1 MKSRIRGFSSHC
13 IFALT
18 SSSTKYLTARR
29 SEKIM
34 KFAFF
39 GRAARKSV
47 GRLGSLSLAKV
58 WSTLLNY
65 FSILGETSWPSVSEG
80 KCVVIMT
87 PRRLRLT
94 TLEVLAQKKVFRCT
108 LRQLRLVPSLELL
121 EHSGSVFPA
130 ICLRNS
136 WRGPEIVVGGPWLPY
151 NPDLLSRVVGTLPK
165 GLVDATCRNFRAGRH
180 VGEC

>member
-94 TLEVLAQKKVFRCT
+94 TLEVLAQKKVFRT
-108 LRQLRLVPSLELL
+108 SLTQLRLWHAWSFWSILGAFSQRFASGIAGEAPKLSLVAPGSPITLICCL
-121 EHSGSVFPA
+121 EWWAHFPKA
-130 ICLRNS
+130 
-136 WRGPEIVVGGPWLPY
+136 
-151 NPDLLSRVVGTLPK
+151 
-165 GLVDATCRNFRAGRH
+165 
-180 VGEC
+180 